1 MELVSVIVP
10 IYNVEKY
17 LERCIESIRK
27 QSYTDIEIILV
38 DDGSSDG
45 SSDICDK
52 YIEKDDRIS
61 VLHKKNGGL
70 GDARNVGLEKAKGKY
85 ILFGDSDDR
94 IHEKLVEETV
104 KEAEKNQADIVIFD
118 YIGEEMDGQLSDRFT
133 FDFPERKVIN
143 AIEQKNLI
151 MNSCSAVNKLILRKT
166 WLLTNLKFP
175 VGKYYEDLATIP
187 KLMVQAERVVYIKE
201 VYYYYLMREG
211 SIMHS
216 KNFERNF
223 RERTWAADG
232 ILNYFTE
239 QNLFEEYKS
248 ELEYLIF
255 ENTFF
260 VPSKEIV
267 LNDRKSKYLEKFR
280 NYAYS
285 RFPQMDK
292 NKYVLQISGKN
303 KILLILLRR
312 RMYFMM
318 VMMSWLRRL
327 KDKLLNRN

>member
-52 YIEKDDRIS
+52 YIEKDNRIS

-70 GDARNVGLEKAKGKY
+70 GDARNVGVEKAKGKY
-85 ILFGDSDDR
+85 ILFIDSDDR

-143 AIEQKNLI
+143 ASEQKNLI
-151 MNSCSAVNKLILRKT
+151 MNSCSAVNKLILRET
-166 WLLTNLKFP
+166 WLSTNLKFP

-267 LNDRKSKYLEKFR
+267 LNDRKSKYLEEFR

-312 RMYFMM
+312 RMYRTMIF
-318 VMMSWLRRL
+318 MSWMRQTR
-327 KDKLLNRN
+327 DKIRG

>member
-27 QSYTDIEIILV
+27 QSYMHIEIILV

-61 VLHKKNGGL
+61 VVHKKNGGL
-70 GDARNVGLEKAKGKY
+70 GDARNVGVEKAKGKY
-85 ILFGDSDDR
+85 ILFIDSDDR

-118 YIGEEMDGQLSDRFT
+118 YIGEEMNGKLSDRFT

-143 AIEQKNLI
+143 ATEQKNLI
-151 MNSCSAVNKLILRKT
+151 MNSCSAVNKLILRET

-187 KLMVQAERVVYIKE
+187 KLMAQAERVVYIKE

-239 QNLFEEYKS
+239 NNLFYEYKN
-248 ELEYLIF
+248 ELEYLVF

-267 LNDRKSKYLEKFR
+267 LNDRKSKYLEEFR

-303 KILLILLRR
+303 KVLLILLRR
-312 RMYFMM
+312 RMYSMM

-327 KDKLLNRN
+327 KDKLINNN

>member
-27 QSYTDIEIILV
+27 QTYTEIEIILV
-38 DDGSSDG
+38 DDGSLDNSG
-45 SSDICDK
+45 VICDK
-52 YIEKDDRIS
+52 YIEIDDRI
-61 VLHKKNGGL
+61 VVIHKKNGGL
-70 GDARNVGLEKAKGKY
+70 GDARNVGVEKAKGKY
-85 ILFGDSDDR
+85 ILFVDSDDR

-104 KEAEKNQADIVIFD
+104 REAEKNQADIVIFD
-118 YIGEEMDGQLSDRFT
+118 YIGEEIDGRLNDCFT
-133 FDFPERKVIN
+133 FDFPERKVMN
-143 AIEQKNLI
+143 AAEQKNLI
-151 MNSCSAVNKLILRKT
+151 MNSCSAINKLILKKT
-166 WLLTNLKFP
+166 WLSQELKFP
-175 VGKYYEDLATIP
+175 IGKHYEDLATIP
-187 KLMVQAERVVYIKE
+187 KLMVQAERVIYIKE

-267 LNDRKSKYLEKFR
+267 LNDRKSKYLEEFR

-312 RMYFMM
+312 RMYRTMIF
-318 VMMSWLRRL
+318 MSWMRQMR
-327 KDKLLNRN
+327 DKIRG

>member
-61 VLHKKNGGL
+61 VFHKKNGGL
-70 GDARNVGLEKAKGKY
+70 GDARNVGVEKAKGKY
-85 ILFGDSDDR
+85 ILFVDSDDR

-118 YIGEEMDGQLSDRFT
+118 YIGEEMDGRLGDCFT
-133 FDFPERKVIN
+133 FDFPERKVMN
-143 AIEQKNLI
+143 AEEQKNLI
-151 MNSCSAVNKLILRKT
+151 MNSCSAINKLILRKT
-166 WLLTNLKFP
+166 WLSKELEFP
-175 VGKYYEDLATIP
+175 IGKHYEDLATIP
-187 KLMVQAERVVYIKE
+187 KLMAQAERVVYIKE

-223 RERTWAADG
+223 RERTWAADE

-239 QNLFEEYKS
+239 HNLFNEYKN
-248 ELEYLIF
+248 ELEYLVF

-267 LNDRKSKYLEKFR
+267 LNDRKNKYLGEFR

-327 KDKLLNRN
+327 KDKLINNN